1 MSNDGEK
8 RRRPNLYKKDDKE
21 DDVLKKL
28 KEVRQN
34 LQESLNETPEKK
46 APTFTRK
53 RGERRLYKKGEPEK
67 EEITPKVSKLPKK
80 EISTKRLALVQKRV
94 KAKLEATKGLS
105 KKKKAL
111 IFIWLVIMSI
121 PLAFIPTLAVLGIEI
136 DFTGF
141 GLIYNENKPGTIV
154 LSFPARNP
162 SFLPMHLYQFE
173 IKLYTEDGEYI
184 GKATNNDEL
193 DIGPYQTE
201 KLYITLA
208 LEEDTGGEWI
218 SHWLSTMQLK
228 LRIGSMVYNGMEI
241 DTSFIPTIEID
252 TTSILRDMITGLLDI
267 EELLSDF
274 NLNEMLGQGT
284 ESTSTQSEKI
294 QLDPYANARKQG
306 LLNRL
311 QSSQIEGMDDMTLN
325 VSFGMSENETE
336 FRLGLSSTI
345 DLFDL
350 VSLEDL
356 GGIVLGP
363 IYLSNLDVQLRVS
376 TEKHYKSRYDI
387 ENDEEWW
394 THYNYE
400 LAKLFTTKENKIFI
414 ADTHHR
420 NSEIGM
426 NLTIYKDEYYR
437 LKNGHRYH
445 PSADIDW
452 NADDNDPYSLYN
464 FLHSQGNFTKYMK
477 DGKLVDVTGE
487 PAWKIF
493 PAWYFLHNIL
503 GESGLDCAIAIEN
516 ADINIFGLDI
526 KGVSLSM
533 EILPPLYLD
542 KGFLDPDNFLRY
554 APDYGLAGILKNFM
568 KGISEGP
575 ARAMLGLPPST
586 SDNGIPPEKDVN
598 SLIDDFVNMVE
609 MGDLNLSSIEE
620 TWGPDAKLHMT
631 LPILLNNSL
640 INFYIGFSG
649 MEVGIGTS
657 IGERTLKFL
666 SLKISGNNT
675 DLVYLPGISNKKVPL

>member
-376 TEKHYKSRYDI
+376 TEKNYKSRYDI
-387 ENDEEWW
+387 E
-394 THYNYE
+394 
-400 LAKLFTTKENKIFI
+400 
-414 ADTHHR
+414 
-420 NSEIGM
+420 
-426 NLTIYKDEYYR
+426 
-437 LKNGHRYH
+437 
-445 PSADIDW
+445 
-452 NADDNDPYSLYN
+452 
-464 FLHSQGNFTKYMK
+464 
-477 DGKLVDVTGE
+477 
-487 PAWKIF
+487 
-493 PAWYFLHNIL
+493 
-503 GESGLDCAIAIEN
+503 
-516 ADINIFGLDI
+516 
-526 KGVSLSM
+526 
-533 EILPPLYLD
+533 
-542 KGFLDPDNFLRY
+542 
-554 APDYGLAGILKNFM
+554 
-568 KGISEGP
+568 
-575 ARAMLGLPPST
+575 
-586 SDNGIPPEKDVN
+586 
-598 SLIDDFVNMVE
+598 
-609 MGDLNLSSIEE
+609 
-620 TWGPDAKLHMT
+620 
-631 LPILLNNSL
+631 
-640 INFYIGFSG
+640 
-649 MEVGIGTS
+649 
-657 IGERTLKFL
+657 
-666 SLKISGNNT
+666 
-675 DLVYLPGISNKKVPL
+675 